1 MPAGA
6 AVKQLR
12 KNHLLPGGKHHA
24 SEGVVVVVVV
34 VLVVVVVGVGV
45 WTPLET
51 LKRHLISCPKRSK
64 SDREKYLMLFLKP

>member
-24 SEGVVVVVVV
+24 SEGVVVVVV
-34 VLVVVVVGVGV
+34 LVVVVIVGVGV
-45 WTPLET
+45 GVVTTSLP
-51 LKRHLISCPKRSK
+51 
-64 SDREKYLMLFLKP
+64 

>member
-34 VLVVVVVGVGV
+34 VLVVLVVVVVVGVGV
-45 WTPLET
+45 GVGVVTTSLP
-51 LKRHLISCPKRSK
+51 
-64 SDREKYLMLFLKP
+64 

>member
-34 VLVVVVVGVGV
+34 GVGVGV

>member
-24 SEGVVVVVVV
+24 SEGVVVV
-34 VLVVVVVGVGV
+34 LVVVVVSVGVGV
-45 WTPLET
+45 GVVTTSLP
-51 LKRHLISCPKRSK
+51 
-64 SDREKYLMLFLKP
+64 

>member
-24 SEGVVVVVVV
+24 SEGVVVVVV
-34 VLVVVVVGVGV
+34 LVVVVIVGVGV
-45 WTPLET
+45 GVGVVTTSLP
-51 LKRHLISCPKRSK
+51 
-64 SDREKYLMLFLKP
+64 

>member
-24 SEGVVVVVVV
+24 SEGVVVVVVLV
-34 VLVVVVVGVGV
+34 LVLVLVVGVGVGV

-51 LKRHLISCPKRSK
+51 LKRQLTSRGKTPC
-64 SDREKYLMLFLKP
+64 F

>member
-24 SEGVVVVVVV
+24 SEGVVVVVLVVV
-34 VLVVVVVGVGV
+34 VLVVVVVVGVGVGVGV

-51 LKRHLISCPKRSK
+51 LKRQLTSRGKTPC
-64 SDREKYLMLFLKP
+64 F